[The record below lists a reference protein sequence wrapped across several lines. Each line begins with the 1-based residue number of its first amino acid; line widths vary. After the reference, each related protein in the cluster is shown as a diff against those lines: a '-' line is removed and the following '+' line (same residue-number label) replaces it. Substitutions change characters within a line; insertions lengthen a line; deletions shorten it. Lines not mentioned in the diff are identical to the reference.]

1 MLTVALPMYKSENI
15 GWLPLESLIRQQN
28 VDFEWE
34 LIIAEEKTKDRFGKK
49 RVMKY
54 EERLKDSGCIDIKYK
69 SLKDWISLP
78 NKLISIANMSN
89 EKSEVFLIQ
98 AADNYS
104 HPRRLYEAYDHI
116 INQEYDFIGYPY
128 IYMFMIDNNE
138 VYFESRKKDVTKM
151 FLISTKT
158 NYIKKLPMSSKKKG
172 IDTWLY
178 KNIKKITKNNT
189 SKFIDNDLWKYGF
202 ATHGFHSISFNR
214 YEKWKKNPKKF
225 NHIQTG
231 PLEIWPKDIIEKLQN
246 IKNLT
251 RK

>member
-104 HPRRLYEAYDHI
+104 HPTRMNETHNSLVNENYDLV
-116 INQEYDFIGYPY
+116 GYPY
-128 IYMFMIDNNE
+128 NYMYLINENRIYFNSRIKNNKR
-138 VYFESRKKDVTKM
+138 VYG
-151 FLISTKT
+151 LSTKT
-158 NYIKKLPMSSKKKG
+158 SHFKKLPKTDKNKG
-172 IDTWLY
+172 IDGWLV
-178 KNIKKITKNNT
+178 KNLKKIYENKGLN
-189 SKFIDNDLWKYGF
+189 FIHSNFWQQGF
-202 ATHGFHSISFNR
+202 NTHGFHTISFDR
-214 YEKWKKNPKKF
+214 YNMLKKEQKGIKQVSNDVMQ
-225 NHIQTG
+225 N
-231 PLEIWPKDIIEKLQN
+231 WPDDIIKKLQN